1 MEKIRVSAKT
11 KDEAITKALIQL
23 HTTSDRLSYHVL
35 VQGTG
40 GLFGIGAKPWSAWR
54 ERSGASPPE
63 RSRKRERTASQKK
76 EKRREKERGSR
87 RAG

>member
-40 GLFGIGAKPWSAWR
+40 GLFGIGAKPWILEASVKEEQKELERLER
-54 ERSGASPPE
+54 EIRSITS
-63 RSRKRERTASQKK
+63 
-76 EKRREKERGSR
+76 
-87 RAG
+87 